1 MLGGQEIH
9 AADLRSSAAVL
20 EAHRKLLPNDLDA
33 AIDLGGGI
41 GRIAKGLLCRKF
53 KRVDLLDL
61 DAANVKA
68 CRVGAPP

>member
-1 MLGGQEIH
+1 VLGGQEIN

-53 KRVDLLDL
+53 KRVDLLL